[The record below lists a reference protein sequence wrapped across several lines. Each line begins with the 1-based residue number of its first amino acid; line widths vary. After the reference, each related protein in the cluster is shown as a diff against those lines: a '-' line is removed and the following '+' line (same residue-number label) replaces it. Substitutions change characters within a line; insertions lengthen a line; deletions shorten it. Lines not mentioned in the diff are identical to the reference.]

1 MIQNTTNT
9 TLNQLKDI
17 IKVLSSEQF
26 STPLIILN
34 NSSVGMHV
42 RHILEFYQ
50 CLLDGIETGIVN
62 YDMRKRNVKLETQPT
77 YCIEVINE
85 ILTYLKKNQENI
97 ELCLKGCY
105 CHTEETKQIEVKTSL
120 DRELI
125 YNIEHTV
132 HHLAIIRI
140 GINAIDSSITLND
153 SVGIASSTIRNKNIC
168 AQ

>member
-9 TLNQLKDI
+9 TLNQLKEI

-105 CHTEETKQIEVKTSL
+105 CHTEETIQIEVKTSL